1 MLLSDRGL
9 HWVGV
14 GILRIQ
20 ELLISKFSALLRS
33 SAPER
38 GSLVQFHLPILT
50 AKFLL
55 SRKTMNRYKGA
66 DFPHNI
72 FVRLSGRI
80 FC

>member
-38 GSLVQFHLPILT
+38 EFACVISP
-50 AKFLL
+50 
-55 SRKTMNRYKGA
+55 A
-66 DFPHNI
+66 DTDGKI
-72 FVRLSGRI
+72 FIEPKDNEQV
-80 FC
+80 